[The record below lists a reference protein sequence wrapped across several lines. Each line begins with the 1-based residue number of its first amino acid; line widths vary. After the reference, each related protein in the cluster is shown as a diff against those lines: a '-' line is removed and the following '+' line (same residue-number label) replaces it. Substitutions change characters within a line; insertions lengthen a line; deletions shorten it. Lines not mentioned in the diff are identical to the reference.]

1 MNLSFVTA
9 RSITT
14 IISIFMLATSSP
26 TQAQEKLLRTLTVTG
41 EGVENIATSLAEVS
55 LGIEINGR

>member
-14 IISIFMLATSSP
+14 IIGIFMLATSSP
-26 TQAQEKLLRTLTVTG
+26 VEAQEKLLRTLTVTG

-55 LGIEINGR
+55 